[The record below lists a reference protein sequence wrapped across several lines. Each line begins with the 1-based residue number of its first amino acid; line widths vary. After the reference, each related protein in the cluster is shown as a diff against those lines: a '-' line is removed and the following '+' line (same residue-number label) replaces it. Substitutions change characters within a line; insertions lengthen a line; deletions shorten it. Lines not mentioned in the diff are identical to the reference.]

1 MWDLFTIFSLQNPN
15 LIDASFWQTLH
26 QIKRRVVSRWAF
38 ACVNSKLA
46 RDITWCQWFLMANL
60 SACHPK
66 KKALHDLGLFIHGF
80 SQFGSKNQPNKTMDW
95 WFVALL
101 YTVKPV
107 LHTPHIQA
115 GTVAAVVTRRT
126 VFTCLG
132 LSCWCCSLRFPPC
145 CALSPLAI
153 PQYQSSSF
161 TQWWMPAAGWVLW
174 KEGAEHLF
182 QNFPPN
188 GECHTEDL
196 CFLRSGLITRS
207 LRMRTCAR

>member
-1 MWDLFTIFSLQNPN
+1 LTDP
-15 LIDASFWQTLH
+15 ASNKKT
-26 QIKRRVVSRWAF
+26 RVVSRWAF

-153 PQYQSSSF
+153 PQYHRVAVSRSDECLPQDECFGKKEQSI
-161 TQWWMPAAGWVLW
+161 
-174 KEGAEHLF
+174 
-182 QNFPPN
+182 
-188 GECHTEDL
+188 
-196 CFLRSGLITRS
+196 CFRIFLPMESAILRISAS
-207 LRMRTCAR
+207 